1 MRFNDYLNLVRVN
14 RAKFMLQNY
23 SMTLKEIAA
32 NCCYTD
38 PAYFCR
44 VFKKISKVTPTE
56 YRARSLANKRKT
68 KIGSTRL
75 ITIAEDGE
83 NAARTLSLGKVT

>member
-38 PAYFCR
+38 TAYFCR

-56 YRARSLANKRKT
+56 YRARNLASKPKARIT
-68 KIGSTRL
+68 ALRL
-75 ITIAEDGE
+75 ATVAAAGESAAE
-83 NAARTLSLGKVT
+83 KVT